1 MTTTANLV
9 RSSADPRKTV
19 TLAAA
24 AAMLCGLAG
33 AVAPPA
39 SADGCP
45 DVELVFARGTGEPPG
60 VGRVGQALIDTLT
73 PMLGG
78 RSLAVY
84 PVNYPASINFLTT
97 GSGATDAENHLAAAA
112 VACPATQFVLG
123 GFSQGA
129 SVISMMA
136 GVPPL
141 GNTVGNLGSAPPMPP
156 EAADQI
162 AAVAVFGNPANRFG
176 TPLSTTGLFAGRAID
191 VCNPGDPICVSGG
204 RDRAAR
210 HHHAARAPGAGGVG
224 RGRSVAMHQAHA
236 VALHIKART
245 GRYCGMNSVFKK
257 RCVNALLFVKA
268 PHARPDLGARAE
280 RSPAQKLPLCRIDPH
295 GFAAVRTAFGNGGLK
310 NPRMAAQ

>member
-1 MTTTANLV
+1 MTTTANLA
-9 RSSADPRKTV
+9 RSSADLRKTV
-19 TLAAA
+19 TLAAV
-24 AAMLCGLAG
+24 AAMLCGSAVAG
-33 AVAPPA
+33 AAPA
-39 SADGCP
+39 RADGCP

-60 VGRVGQALIDTLT
+60 VGRVGQALSDTLT

-97 GSGATDAENHLAAAA
+97 GSGATDAENHLGAAA

-129 SVISMMA
+129 AVISMMA

-176 TPLSTTGLFAGRAID
+176 TPLSTTGLFAGKAID

-204 RDRAAR
+204 RDRAA
-210 HHHAARAPGAGGVG
+210 H
-224 RGRSVAMHQAHA
+224 
-236 VALHIKART
+236 
-245 GRYCGMNSVFKK
+245 
-257 RCVNALLFVKA
+257 NAYEF
-268 PHARPDLGARAE
+268 PPSITD
-280 RSPAQKLPLCRIDPH
+280 
-295 GFAAVRTAFGNGGLK
+295 AAVFVAGRV
-310 NPRMAAQ
+310 